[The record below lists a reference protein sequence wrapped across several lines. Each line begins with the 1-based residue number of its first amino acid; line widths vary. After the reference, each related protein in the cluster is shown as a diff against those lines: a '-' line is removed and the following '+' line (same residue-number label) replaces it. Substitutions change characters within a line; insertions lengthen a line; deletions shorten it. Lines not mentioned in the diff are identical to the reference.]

1 MTRPGRAAGRVSPAA
16 LVTVLMIALFVVFGM
31 GVAEAHLAVP
41 CYSSAIFGAAGDHG
55 RGFCHALKAS
65 MLGPVLVGELVLL
78 FILLVVLA
86 AAKARIHDRILG
98 TAAGLRVAGMAGVVL
113 LLAVNTPIM
122 TSSMILAGCT
132 VQQPP
137 GETGTGKDAAWL
149 PGECR
154 ISPSVHPVLFERET
168 KKTHDDYFDLRDAKE
183 VQRLVLA

>member
-1 MTRPGRAAGRVSPAA
+1 MTRPGREAGRGLPAA
-16 LVTVLMIALFVVFGM
+16 LVTVPMIALLVVFGM
-31 GVAEAHLAVP
+31 GVAEVHLAVP

-78 FILLVVLA
+78 FILLVMLA

-98 TAAGLRVAGMAGVVL
+98 TAAGLCVAGMAGVVL
-113 LLAVNTPIM
+113 LLAVNTPVV

-137 GETGTGKDAAWL
+137 CQTEGVGPASRCHI
-149 PGECR
+149 P
-154 ISPSVHPVLFERET
+154 PSAHPVLFERRSEIT
-168 KKTHDDYFDLRDAKE
+168 DFNFDLRDAKE
-183 VQRLVLA
+183 AQRLVLA